1 MPDRSGLQ
9 RRCQD
14 GVACTEVTARLV
26 AVERAEIE
34 LGVDRHHPALEQ
46 LRRWARQHADAHRHG
61 ADRHEP

>member
-1 MPDRSGLQ
+1 
-9 RRCQD
+9 
-14 GVACTEVTARLV
+14 VACTEVTARLV